1 MNFEDFKK
9 SNSKSFLKLNP
20 GLSDNCVPAR
30 AEQQRIASDEPVA
43 ADEGKAADQKC
54 CLVRVESRRRRLCD
68 ERNLTDKYFIDA
80 LVEAGV
86 LVDDSPKWAQIEVR
100 QVRVCTEGEE
110 CTVIYVMEMQEAAPA
125 ESR

>member
-1 MNFEDFKK
+1 MNLDDFK
-9 SNSKSFLKLNP
+9 NASKSFHELNP
-20 GLSDNCVPAR
+20 GLSDNRVPAR
-30 AEQQRIASDEPVA
+30 AEQQRIAGDEPVA
-43 ADEGKAADQKC
+43 ADEGKAADQKRR
-54 CLVRVESRRRRLCD
+54 LVRVESRRRRLCD

-80 LVEAGV
+80 LTEAGV

-100 QVRVCTEGEE
+100 QVRVLTEGEE